1 MGFIPSFLVFNAH
14 LYSQELFSAN
24 LFSNETIIQYE
35 KNKLTLDPLWTLY
48 SYCIFKG
55 HTEFSCCFKFASHN
69 NKIVEYLIIQISND
83 IGFPEKHI

>member
-35 KNKLTLDPLWTLY
+35 KNKLTLDPL
-48 SYCIFKG
+48 
-55 HTEFSCCFKFASHN
+55 
-69 NKIVEYLIIQISND
+69 
-83 IGFPEKHI
+83 